1 LGRHDPRGGGA
12 TRHALGGAV
21 PDCKAGKDALRS
33 LSEWEMTAS
42 WRSSE
47 WKSSEITFSIT
58 AAQAAETLVACAVER
73 GLSGQD
79 GQQDNTSAAV
89 IFL

>member
-1 LGRHDPRGGGA
+1 
-12 TRHALGGAV
+12 
-21 PDCKAGKDALRS
+21 
-33 LSEWEMTAS
+33 MTAS

-47 WKSSEITFSIT
+47 WKSTEITFSIT